1 MYFSFSF
8 LFQDTL
14 ITIYTILTQLAQQLI
29 KVVALFNPKIRLFVD
44 GRKKVFHQL
53 NQEIKPSDK
62 TIWIHCASLGEFEQ
76 GLPIIDSLKKNYP
89 SHKIILTFFSP
100 SGYEVKKN
108 SGVTDIITYLPLDT
122 KTNAHQFIKN
132 VHPEFAIFVKY
143 EFWPNYLAELKK
155 QHIDTYLV
163 SGIFRK
169 DQAFF
174 KWFGKPMQKSLE
186 TFNHFFVQ
194 NETSE
199 RLLHSINFKNTT
211 ISGDTRFDR
220 VVEILSRD
228 NKLDYIKQFQ
238 DDKITIVYGS
248 SWPDDEAVY
257 LDAINMSSK
266 SVKHIIAPHNIN
278 KQHLEKLK
286 NNISKPVVL
295 YSEMAGKNLAD
306 YDVFIIDTIGL
317 LTKIYSYADIAFVGG
332 GFKTG
337 LHNTLEPATFGIP
350 IIIGPKFD
358 KFQEAIDLVNLKGL
372 LVVNSKVEYLTTIEL
387 LINSKDLR
395 TATGDI
401 NRTYVTE
408 KAGATKKITTY
419 LKPKKYS

>member
-53 NQEIKPSDK
+53 NQEIKPDDK

-122 KTNAHQFIKN
+122 KTNTQQFIKS
-132 VHPEFAIFVKY
+132 VHPEFVIFVKY

-169 DQAFF
+169 DQVFF

-186 TFNHFFVQ
+186 TFSHFFVQ

-238 DDKITIVYGS
+238 DDKTTIVYGS
-248 SWPDDEAVY
+248 SWPDDETVY

-278 KQHLEKLK
+278 KQHIEKLK

-295 YSEMAGKNLAD
+295 YSEMAGKNLAG

-358 KFQEAIDLVNLKGL
+358 KFQEVIDLVKLKGL
-372 LVVNSKVEYLTTIEL
+372 FVVNSKTEYQTITEQ
-387 LINSKDLR
+387 LIDSKNLR

-401 NRTYVTE
+401 NRTYVTK
-408 KAGATKKITTY
+408 KAGATEKITTY
-419 LKPKKYS
+419 LKSKKYS